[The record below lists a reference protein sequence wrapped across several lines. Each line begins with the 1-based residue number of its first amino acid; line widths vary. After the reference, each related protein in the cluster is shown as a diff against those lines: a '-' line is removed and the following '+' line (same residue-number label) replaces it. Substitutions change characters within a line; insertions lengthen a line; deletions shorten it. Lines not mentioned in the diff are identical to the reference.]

1 MKKLKKIILIALIVE
16 IIAQVFILIMSNIAP
31 YNNYWEGYIAGNQV
45 FHALALLFIVTRL
58 GIMGIEKITGNKL
71 L

>member
-45 FHALALLFIVTRL
+45 FHGTR
-58 GIMGIEKITGNKL
+58 EDNR
-71 L
+71 